1 MPPRSAEPARCPH
14 CGAAVEGQEDAFC
27 CNGCEAAYAIIRG
40 AGLERYYRD
49 RETWAPRPEPGAGGW
64 DAIPVET
71 RSDGSCAVRL
81 QVDGLRCASCVW
93 VTEHVLQRMPGVEEA
108 HVSYATGR
116 ATLRWRPDETEL
128 EALAGTIQAL
138 GYRPRLLGEEA
149 RPDRTLLVRLGV
161 ATFAALNVMLLYASL
176 YAGWFDGM
184 EERFRLLFQWAS
196 LALATPVALWAAS
209 PFFVGAWSGLR
220 RGFLH
225 MDLPISLAVA
235 VLYVHGVAVTFTG
248 SGEAYLDSLTMLV
261 ALLLGGRVLEGHGR
275 RRAAEAAT
283 SLAATLPAT
292 GRRLTPDGGVE
303 TVPSSELAVGD
314 RVALG
319 AGEEFP
325 ADGVVVAG
333 RGSVRTALLTGE
345 SRPVPVESGQR
356 VYGGTYLLDGA
367 LEVQVT
373 AVGEESTVTRMAAG
387 LRDAADRSGR
397 PTSADRI
404 APWFTAATLVVA
416 TGTLLGWGLAAG
428 WGTALTA
435 TVAVLVVACPCA
447 LALSHPL
454 AAAAGLGAAAR
465 RGLLL
470 RSPDPLLEMAAV
482 DTVVLD
488 KTGTVTEGTMEV
500 LEADDATLRIA
511 AGLERFS
518 RHPVALAVV
527 REAVRREIPLPRARS
542 VREEA
547 GTGISG
553 EVDGAEWRL
562 VSAGAGLVAL
572 EGPEGRRGTIR
583 LGDQIRPDARDAV
596 GGLADLGLRVR
607 LLTGDHRDV
616 AQRVAKE
623 TGIRGWEAEM
633 SPDAK
638 AARVRAAHEAG
649 ERVLFAG
656 DGLNDGPALAEA
668 DVGVAFGT
676 GAASSILV
684 ADGVVGVPSLSPVL
698 AGIRAGRAARRVIAV
713 NQIRSIAYNVVAVAL
728 AAAGWVNPLVAAVLM
743 PLSSGLVI
751 AGAAGVEG
759 RVRRMEGGGGLGAR
773 GDAPAGMGAHAGSG
787 ADPRARGAGGS
798 SGAAAS
804 GRDDPGEEAA

>member
-1 MPPRSAEPARCPH
+1 M
-14 CGAAVEGQEDAFC
+14 EGTEDAFC
-27 CNGCEAAYAIIRG
+27 CTGCEAAFEIIRG
-40 AGLERYYRD
+40 AGLERYYRE
-49 RETWAPRPEPGAGGW
+49 REAYAPRPEPGARGW
-64 DAIPVET
+64 DAVPVEEGA
-71 RSDGSCAVRL
+71 DGSCAVRL

-93 VTEHVLQRMPGVEEA
+93 VTEHVLQRLPGVREA

-116 ATLRWRPDETEL
+116 ATLRWDPTETEL
-128 EALAGTIQAL
+128 ASLAGTIQAL

-149 RPDRTLLVRLGV
+149 RPDRALLVRLGV

-220 RGFLH
+220 RRFLH

-235 VLYVHGVAVTFTG
+235 VLYVHGAAVTFTG
-248 SGEAYLDSLTMLV
+248 AGEAYLDSLTMLV

-292 GRRLTPDGGVE
+292 GRRIGADGGVE
-303 TVPSSELAVGD
+303 TVPSGELRVGD
-314 RVALG
+314 RVAMG

-325 ADGVVVAG
+325 ADGVVVTG

-345 SRPVPVESGQR
+345 SRPVEVESGQR
-356 VYGGTYLLDGA
+356 VYGGTYLVDGA

-373 AVGEESTVTRMAAG
+373 AVGEESTVTRMAQG
-387 LRDAADRSGR
+387 LRDAADRGGS

-404 APWFTAATLVVA
+404 APWFTAATLVAA
-416 TGTLLGWGLAAG
+416 TATFLGWGLAAG
-428 WGTALTA
+428 WGEALTA

-470 RSPDPLLEMAAV
+470 RSPDPLLALAEV
-482 DTVVLD
+482 DTAALD
-488 KTGTVTEGTMEV
+488 KTGTVTEGALDV
-500 LEADDATLRIA
+500 LEAEDDTLRIA

-518 RHPVALAVV
+518 RHPVALAIV
-527 REAVRREIPLPRARS
+527 REAVRREIPLPRARN

-547 GTGISG
+547 GTGIRG
-553 EVDGAEWRL
+553 EVDGVVWAL
-562 VSAGAGLVAL
+562 GAGGAGEVVLT
-572 EGPEGRRGTIR
+572 GPDGAQARIR
-583 LGDQIRPDARDAV
+583 LGDQVRADAASAVQELQGMGIRV
-596 GGLADLGLRVR
+596 L
-607 LLTGDHRDV
+607 LLTGDHREV
-616 AQRVAKE
+616 AERVAAA
-623 TGIRGWEAEM
+623 TGISDWAAEM
-633 SPDAK
+633 KPEAK
-638 AARVRAAHEAG
+638 AARLQQEEAAGA
-649 ERVLFAG
+649 RVLFAG
-656 DGLNDGPALAEA
+656 DGLNDGPALAQA
-668 DVGVAFGT
+668 YVGVAMGT

-684 ADGVVGVPSLSPVL
+684 ADGVVGAPSLSPLVG
-698 AGIRAGRAARRVIAV
+698 GIRAGRAARRVIRT
-713 NQIRSIAYNVVAVAL
+713 NQVRSIAYNVVAVAL
-728 AAAGWVNPLVAAVLM
+728 ASVGWVNPLVAAILM

-759 RVRRMEGGGGLGAR
+759 RVRRMEARATGGPAVDVVPKRGPGGTGADR
-773 GDAPAGMGAHAGSG
+773 EAHAGH
-787 ADPRARGAGGS
+787 DRAAV
-798 SGAAAS
+798 
-804 GRDDPGEEAA
+804 EAA